1 VLQSVLAEL
10 EREKRLAQVTLEPLS
25 RENTL
30 SLTRVLMAPVARA
43 GVARLG
49 EHVWQLSEGN
59 PFVVREAVRAFQE
72 NPQSS
77 ITGSAPTPELVGR
90 MVLERLERLGNVA
103 RALCA
108 AAAVLGKAVR
118 LALLRRTAGVDERE
132 AVDGV
137 EELVRSGVLRV
148 VGEEVGFTHDWIREV
163 GYTSL
168 KLERRRLLHVEAAVA
183 IEQLYADDLEPHL
196 AALAEH
202 WREAEEWDKAVHYRR
217 RAADQALTRAAYV
230 EAGRLLEETLDLVA
244 HLPEASGRSDVE
256 LDVLL
261 RLRVLTKLVGE
272 GEHLGRHLDEA
283 ERLARVL
290 GDARRLAFVLSERSH
305 IAWLRGDQ
313 VRATEFGQ
321 QVEALGQ
328 QLGDRPIEGFGHRL
342 VGKSY
347 LGLGLC
353 EVAAEHLTRA
363 VELLPDD
370 GQPDFGLGDAR
381 SGTQIWL
388 AIALTIVGRF
398 DEATRILDE
407 VMAVAAGQNNHRQ
420 LAWATTFAAMVR
432 VERGEVAEAFG
443 LLERAG
449 HLISTWQIA
458 AVAPWRAQ
466 VLGRACAL
474 AGRQAEALRIFDRF
488 EPRPQLFGSWIALLK
503 GDAYLA
509 AELLDDALAMARTA
523 LDIARRLGERGSEAP
538 ALRLLG
544 DAHARLGAPDDET
557 AAAHFRE
564 GIAVSEETGNRP
576 QMARCHLGL
585 GLLLRRAGRHD
596 EAFLHLAAARR
607 MLSEMGMTYW
617 LARIPDG
624 VA

>member
-1 VLQSVLAEL
+1 
-10 EREKRLAQVTLEPLS
+10 
-25 RENTL
+25 
-30 SLTRVLMAPVARA
+30 
-43 GVARLG
+43 
-49 EHVWQLSEGN
+49 
-59 PFVVREAVRAFQE
+59 
-72 NPQSS
+72 
-77 ITGSAPTPELVGR
+77 
-90 MVLERLERLGNVA
+90 MVLERLERLGSVA

-148 VGEEVGFTHDWIREV
+148 VGEDLGFTHDRIREV

-168 KLERRRLLHVEAAVA
+168 EVERRRLLHVEAAVA
-183 IEQLYADDLEPHL
+183 IEQLCADDLEPHL

-230 EAGRLLEETLDLVA
+230 EAGRLLEETLDLVT
-244 HLPEASGRSDVE
+244 HLPEGSGRSDVE

-283 ERLARVL
+283 ERLARAL

-313 VRATEFGQ
+313 VRATEIGQ

-328 QLGDRPIEGFGHRL
+328 ELGDRPIEGFGHRL

-347 LGLGLC
+347 LGRGLC

-388 AIALTIVGRF
+388 AIALAVVGRF

-509 AELLDDALAMARTA
+509 AELLDNALAMARTA

-557 AAAHFRE
+557 AAAYFRE